1 MPTADLISPHRRTG
15 RWRSSYTLDLTSPTP
30 SLTGQVQLNVHFF
43 EQGNVQLA
51 TTHTPSISLSVASDA
66 NPAEIACS
74 ALKAISK
81 AEEEYQL
88 ELNEAYR
95 EMAEKTFRSLRRA
108 LPITKQKMDWGKVA
122 NYKLGRDLSGAQ
134 R

>member
-1 MPTADLISPHRRTG
+1 M
-15 RWRSSYTLDLTSPTP
+15 
-30 SLTGQVQLNVHFF
+30 QLNVHFF

-51 TTHTPSISLSVASDA
+51 TTHTPSISLGSAASGNA
-66 NPAEIACS
+66 SPAEIARS
-74 ALKAISK
+74 ALKAIGK
-81 AEEEYQL
+81 VEEEYQL